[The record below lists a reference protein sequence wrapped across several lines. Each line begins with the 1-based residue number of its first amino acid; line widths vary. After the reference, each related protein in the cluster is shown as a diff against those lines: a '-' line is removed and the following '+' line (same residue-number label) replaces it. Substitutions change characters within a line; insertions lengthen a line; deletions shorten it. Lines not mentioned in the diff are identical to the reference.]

1 MYTTVNLT
9 PSQGRANTAKIT
21 EVMLEAEDRVI
32 AKVDETNALLRQKVE
47 VEQGR
52 ALARQ
57 DKVRYAVSPI
67 RFLCSPAV
75 ASP

>member
-1 MYTTVNLT
+1 
-9 PSQGRANTAKIT
+9 
-21 EVMLEAEDRVI
+21 MLEAEDRVI

-47 VEQGR
+47 VKQGH

>member
-1 MYTTVNLT
+1 MSTAVYLT
-9 PSQGRANTAKIT
+9 PAQGRANTAKIT

-47 VEQGR
+47 VKQGH